1 LRRTD
6 RTFAELLIDYEED
19 RTLRAVLVGMLREGE
34 GRIRRPHG
42 EPAAHGDAR
51 YPARHRGGVLMTRG
65 FRIAHL
71 VVVSVVLAGIVAQPF
86 LIGLF
91 LFGAVHNA
99 DLHAIVGY
107 TLFEFG
113 APLLLIAAL
122 LARLP
127 RREMLLTL
135 LLIVDIFVQIVLVNL
150 RESAPVLAALHPLN
164 AFALLLVAVMLVRA
178 DRALLRG
185 GDAEPVPSPASEM

>member
-1 LRRTD
+1 
-6 RTFAELLIDYEED
+6 
-19 RTLRAVLVGMLREGE
+19 M
-34 GRIRRPHG
+34 
-42 EPAAHGDAR
+42 
-51 YPARHRGGVLMTRG
+51 
-65 FRIAHL
+65 AHL

-99 DLHAIVGY
+99 DLHTIVGY

-150 RESAPVLAALHPLN
+150 RDSAPVLAALHPLN
-164 AFALLLVAVMLVRA
+164 AFALLLVAVILLRA
-178 DRALLRG
+178 DRALLRR
-185 GDAEPVPSPASEM
+185 GDAEPVPAPASEM